1 MLSDF
6 SIIVTT
12 KYPTAKG
19 HTNTLVLI
27 KKQLTKEKVTEFKKS
42 KRLTVNINGTTLITK
57 YSFNAIE
64 VLEFIDL
71 FNKMI

>member
-27 KKQLTKEKVTEFKKS
+27 KKQLTKEKVTEFK
-42 KRLTVNINGTTLITK
+42 RVN
-57 YSFNAIE
+57 
-64 VLEFIDL
+64 D
-71 FNKMI
+71 